1 MPRFVFFVVVVIL
14 QVQCQYITWN
24 FNPRMNLFR
33 IICFFSMEFRKKRW
47 WHGFFWV
54 TVWKTTVWTNR
65 NLFIK
70 FIVESS
76 TIQSNQIDRRNFNEY
91 LTHEKNHAIDSV
103 DEKQNKSTTTHAL
116 SISYRRNQKPK
127 NNYYKTNQ
135 LLVHTLKRHLFSME
149 SPIFQWPKIIY
160 FRI

>member
-33 IICFFSMEFRKKRW
+33 IILFFFFNGVPKKTVMAR
-47 WHGFFWV
+47 FFWV

-127 NNYYKTNQ
+127 IIITKPTNY
-135 LLVHTLKRHLFSME
+135 
-149 SPIFQWPKIIY
+149 
-160 FRI
+160 